1 MDVCF
6 DLSDSPWLLFHGC
19 FTPWLTAGEMSLQQL
34 WSVARRLLS
43 ESAMRRDI
51 TLCAVNNSGIIGEEM
66 SGKDPPGEKGKLSEN
81 EVLKF

>member
-1 MDVCF
+1 
-6 DLSDSPWLLFHGC
+6 
-19 FTPWLTAGEMSLQQL
+19 
-34 WSVARRLLS
+34 
-43 ESAMRRDI
+43 MRRDI